1 MGKTASGMGGLSPRD
16 GRRTGETLH
25 VFLDVF
31 RHTVFFPP
39 FHSAAQCSS
48 NVEKQ
53 RVFFN
58 PVQLFCYF
66 RMVMSSM
73 KVHVLFQWE

>member
-1 MGKTASGMGGLSPRD
+1 MGKTASGMGGLSPQD

-39 FHSAAQCSS
+39 S
-48 NVEKQ
+48 VQ
-53 RVFFN
+53 R
-58 PVQLFCYF
+58 P
-66 RMVMSSM
+66 S
-73 KVHVLFQWE
+73 VLRT